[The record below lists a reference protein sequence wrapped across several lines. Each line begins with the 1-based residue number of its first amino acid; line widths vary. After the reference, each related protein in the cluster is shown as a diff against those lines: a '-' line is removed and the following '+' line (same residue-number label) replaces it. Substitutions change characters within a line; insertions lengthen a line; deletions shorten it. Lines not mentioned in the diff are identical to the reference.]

1 MAGSFNKVLLMG
13 NITRDIE
20 LKFTAGNRPVAQIGL
35 AVNHKWKTP
44 EGEAR
49 EEVMLVSCEA
59 WGKTAE
65 IIRAVLRQRSPHLHR
80 RAT

>member
-35 AVNHKWKTP
+35 AGNHKWKKP

-49 EEVMLVSCEA
+49 EEVRVVD
-59 WGKTAE
+59 
-65 IIRAVLRQRSPHLHR
+65 R
-80 RAT
+80 